1 MSYARWNHQSDV
13 YVYEGG
19 SADRPEWV
27 THVAS
32 NRVVFR
38 SPLPPEVP
46 CDPTDEVLWSAWC
59 DRQTVMRQLL
69 QEADHVPLNLPHD
82 GKTFTDD
89 SPQEC
94 TDTLLMLRAAGYQI
108 PQFAVDS
115 LLEEAA
121 PESSPTAAVR
131 PRENW
136 R

>member
-1 MSYARWNHQSDV
+1 M
-13 YVYEGG
+13 
-19 SADRPEWV
+19 
-27 THVAS
+27 
-32 NRVVFR
+32 
-38 SPLPPEVP
+38 P

-59 DRQTVMRQLL
+59 DRQTAMRHLL

-94 TDTLLMLRAAGYQI
+94 ADTLLMLRAAGYQI

-121 PESSPTAAVR
+121 PGAPAIASPQR
-131 PRENW
+131 REDW